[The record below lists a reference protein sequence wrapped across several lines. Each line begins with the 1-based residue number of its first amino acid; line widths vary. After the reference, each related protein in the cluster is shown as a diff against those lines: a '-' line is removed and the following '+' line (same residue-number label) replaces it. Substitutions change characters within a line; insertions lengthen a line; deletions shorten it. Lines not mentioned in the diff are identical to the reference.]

1 MKGKDYYAIL
11 GSRDAGADELKY
23 ANVQYHRTTGRQG
36 CRGRSADQR
45 GVRGLSDESARIRHV
60 WRRGSVSVSAEASQG
75 DFSSIFG
82 GGEGFRGGGF
92 RSQGFGGPGAGFE
105 DLLSQMF
112 AGSGMGGRRHARP
125 SRGQDMEQAVSLGF
139 LEAMKGA
146 ALDVQIPDGAGSWEK
161 VTVRIPP
168 GVSSGTRLRVR
179 GKGGHSPSGAERGD
193 LFLVIQVEEHPV
205 FSRSGNDLSCDVLVP
220 VSVMVL
226 GDPQTCRSR
235 RVSERSRLLGTQP
248 GTRIRLNCMACPRNQ
263 VRRGFVCP
271 DPAVVPRQGH
281 GQGAAAFFGTCRP
294 GLVAFPDSVVRFCC
308 PYALVI
314 QMHKS
319 VLAALAVFT
328 LVIAGGCREKQPY
341 PGAEQ
346 IRQNLVNEMKTARLP
361 DVRQDEPSDPET
373 VKPMLA
379 LALIH
384 TAKGITIVLGREDG
398 AGLSCPSAGHAWLTA
413 DGSLRVAR
421 PEISRP
427 EAQGRSVHRW
437 PVW

>member
-11 GSRDAGADELKY
+11 GVGRDAGADELKKAY
-23 ANVQYHRTTGRQG
+23 RKLAMQYHPDRNKGDKAAEERFKQINE
-36 CRGRSADQR
+36 AYA
-45 GVRGLSDESARIRHV
+45 VLSDEKKRKEYDTFGAEGFGQRFSQEDIF
-60 WRRGSVSVSAEASQG
+60 RGF

-205 FSRSGNDLSCDVLVP
+205 FSRSGSDLSCDVLVP

-226 GDPQTCRSR
+226 GGSADVPILEGVRK
-235 RVSERSRLLGTQP
+235 VKIAPGTQP
-248 GTRIRLNCMACPRNQ
+248 GTRIRLK
-263 VRRGFVCP
+263 
-271 DPAVVPRQGH
+271 GH
-281 GQGAAAFFGTCRP
+281 GVPSKSGSAGDLYARIQP
-294 GLVAFPDSVVRFCC
+294 LFPDKVTDRARQLFSE
-308 PYALVI
+308 
-314 QMHKS
+314 
-319 VLAALAVFT
+319 LA
-328 LVIAGGCREKQPY
+328 
-341 PGAEQ
+341 
-346 IRQNLVNEMKTARLP
+346 
-361 DVRQDEPSDPET
+361 D
-373 VKPMLA
+373 
-379 LALIH
+379 
-384 TAKGITIVLGREDG
+384 
-398 AGLSCPSAGHAWLTA
+398 
-413 DGSLRVAR
+413 
-421 PEISRP
+421 
-427 EAQGRSVHRW
+427 QGW
-437 PVW
+437 